1 MPSESD
7 RKDDLKGSI
16 LRLRATT
23 AAITPTVA
31 DTLDAETLESLDSL
45 EIGGEAMDLEVMR
58 RIQSHTHVRYIY
70 GPSECE

>member
-45 EIGGEAMDLEVMR
+45 EIGGEAMDLDAENPK
-58 RIQSHTHVRYIY
+58 SHSRAIHLRPF
-70 GPSECE
+70 GM